1 MALLMGKTDTDTQK
15 TVSGFQY
22 SAVKMD
28 LHGASEYTVVLVVVD
43 TTGSV
48 QGFKDQLIDCLKL
61 ILESC
66 N

>member
-28 LHGASEYTVVLVVVD
+28 LLGASEYTVVQVVVD